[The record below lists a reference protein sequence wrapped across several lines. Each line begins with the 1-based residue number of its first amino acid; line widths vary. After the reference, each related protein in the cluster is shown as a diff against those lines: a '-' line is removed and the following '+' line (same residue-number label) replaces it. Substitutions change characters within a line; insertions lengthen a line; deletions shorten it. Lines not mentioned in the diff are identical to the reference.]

1 MRISCRAGRR
11 GRGQPVSIVSGPD
24 SRSGGYVSGPL
35 MSRDTRAVRA
45 SGLDHDITDTPT
57 VDRHE
62 QTRVERS
69 TIEAVQ
75 KSDGSCGVPFWARAP
90 ETPATG
96 GLVPFNLRMF
106 FFSFSSFTRYRVLA

>member
-1 MRISCRAGRR
+1 MRISCRAGRH

-69 TIEAVQ
+69 TIEAGQ
-75 KSDGSCGVPFWARAP
+75 KTARLGCVPVRTRGT
-90 ETPATG
+90 ESLATA
-96 GLVPFNLRMF
+96 GLFIFTVLIF
-106 FFSFSSFTRYRVLA
+106 FFSF

>member
-75 KSDGSCGVPFWARAP
+75 KFDGLGFVSVLERAP
-90 ETPATG
+90 GSLGTG
-96 GLVPFNLRMF
+96 GLILFYVRIIFLSF
-106 FFSFSSFTRYRVLA
+106 FFLFRLF

>member
-1 MRISCRAGRR
+1 MRISCRAGRH

-69 TIEAVQ
+69 TIEAGPNYGG
-75 KSDGSCGVPFWARAP
+75 GSGVPLFTLATESPASAR
-90 ETPATG
+90 
-96 GLVPFNLRMF
+96 
-106 FFSFSSFTRYRVLA
+106 LA

>member
-1 MRISCRAGRR
+1 MRVSCRAGRR

-75 KSDGSCGVPFWARAP
+75 KLDGLGCVPFWARAP
-90 ETPATG
+90 GFPATAG
-96 GLVPFNLRMF
+96 FLPFN
-106 FFSFSSFTRYRVLA
+106 V

>member
-75 KSDGSCGVPFWARAP
+75 KSDGSGCVSVWTRAP
-90 ETPATG
+90 GYLGTA
-96 GLVPFNLRMF
+96 GLILFN
-106 FFSFSSFTRYRVLA
+106 V

>member
-1 MRISCRAGRR
+1 MRISCRAGRH

-69 TIEAVQ
+69 TIEAAQ
-75 KSDGSCGVPFWARAP
+75 KYEGAGWGFFCGRRP
-90 ETPATG
+90 ENSRPPD
-96 GLVPFNLRMF
+96 LFRLIV
-106 FFSFSSFTRYRVLA
+106 

>member
-69 TIEAVQ
+69 TIEAGPNFARFRRV
-75 KSDGSCGVPFWARAP
+75 SFWGA
-90 ETPATG
+90 ATASLG
-96 GLVPFNLRMF
+96 NGDLGPFNL
-106 FFSFSSFTRYRVLA
+106 S

>member
-1 MRISCRAGRR
+1 MRISCRAGRH

-69 TIEAVQ
+69 TIEADQ
-75 KSDGSCGVPFWARAP
+75 KSDRLGCVSLWGGAP
-90 ETPATG
+90 ETLATQ
-96 GLVPFNLRMF
+96 GLMLFTILLLFFPFSAF
-106 FFSFSSFTRYRVLA
+106 DI